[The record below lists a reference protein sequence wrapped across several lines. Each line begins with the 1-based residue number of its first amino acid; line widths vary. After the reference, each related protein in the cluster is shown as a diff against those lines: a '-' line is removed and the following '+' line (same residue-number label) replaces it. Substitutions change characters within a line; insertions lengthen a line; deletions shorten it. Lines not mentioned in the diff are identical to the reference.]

1 MLQKEKAEFSFLNRG
16 SFLLSFCSS
25 STASGV
31 HAQQRSVLK
40 KLNGGMAGIDSW
52 VPAKLIHDLLFQ

>member
-25 STASGV
+25 STAFGV

-40 KLNGGMAGIDSW
+40 KLNRVW
-52 VPAKLIHDLLFQ
+52 LE